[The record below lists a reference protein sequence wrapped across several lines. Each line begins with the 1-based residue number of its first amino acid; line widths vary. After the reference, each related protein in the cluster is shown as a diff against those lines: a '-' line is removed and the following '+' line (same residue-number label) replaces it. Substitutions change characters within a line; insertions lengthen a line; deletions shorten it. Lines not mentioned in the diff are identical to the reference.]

1 MSKSLVHKVASL
13 LHVLALRQLLSDPCL
28 SGVPRVRR
36 GTDASMCLDCMSGM
50 CSQVYAAVQLVVS
63 SNGSAD
69 VSGILTEADTSLAS
83 KLVVPAPV
91 RRPLWTRRK
100 TGTSTPDA
108 SFTRPS
114 ISRR

>member
-1 MSKSLVHKVASL
+1 MS
-13 LHVLALRQLLSDPCL
+13 
-28 SGVPRVRR
+28 
-36 GTDASMCLDCMSGM
+36 SMYLGCMSGM
-50 CSQVYAAVQLVVS
+50 CLQVYAAVQLVVS

-69 VSGILTEADTSLAS
+69 VSSILTEADTSLAS

-91 RRPLWTRRK
+91 RRPHWPRRK

-108 SFTRPS
+108 SFTPRPS